1 MVSHNIEQ
9 IPEQPCQLFLVQT
22 TFLQAV
28 VDYKSYKFYKYSCK
42 ILRYY
47 ILKGIGAGSG
57 GPPNMTSKTLLRH
70 FKITYRYCRQ
80 RQVVI
85 KMLTICK

>member
-57 GPPNMTSKTLLRH
+57 GAGRKEDLLH
-70 FKITYRYCRQ
+70 NINVIILIIT
-80 RQVVI
+80 
-85 KMLTICK
+85 